1 MTGRLQRL
9 RDAEPSGTGVGQRL
23 SQRLLNALEGS
34 NSDDSQVVRPLLH
47 EYPSAVEQIG
57 PRIDLFQSAAELV
70 RQGRFA
76 DRSWSTCLLHRPR
89 LEAGPHAVY
98 GRPVV
103 EAGDLEDLG
112 QRHVR

>member
-1 MTGRLQRL
+1 M
-9 RDAEPSGTGVGQRL
+9 PSHSGTGVGQRL

-34 NSDDSQVVRPLLH
+34 NSVDCQVVRPLLH
-47 EYPSAVEQIG
+47 EYPSEVEQVG
-57 PRIDLFQSAAELV
+57 PRIGLFHGTAELV
-70 RQGRFA
+70 RQGRLA
-76 DRSWSTCLLHRPR
+76 DRPWRIRLLHRPR